1 MELTPHIQDYPILA
15 TLPRTSFSCSGKA
28 EGGLYADVETGC
40 QVGRLGGIAQVFH
53 TCGGGRRVVNK
64 FSFIKYSTL
73 CSNGTI
79 YSQEKGVSA
88 CYTLHVTHLRP
99 ATGGT
104 WWTAPPQRNTTSA

>member
-104 WWTAPPQRNTTSA
+104 